1 MEKLELIEKVPL
13 TSHEKEVYRTL
24 RTNVEFTGVEN
35 RVIAITSCAPD
46 EGKTTIAYNL
56 AIAFAENGKKALYI
70 DADLRKSVFVQRYGI
85 EGNPKGLSH
94 YLSGQVSLKDVV
106 YKTNRDRLYVTPIGR
121 FPSNPT
127 ELFNKDRFGQLLEEL
142 KKVFDY
148 VIIDTPPLGSV
159 VDAAVIAQKC
169 DASMLVVTSDEC
181 SRNVVKRIF
190 EAGFEIE
197 NADITIAAQK
207 PKLMPYIEQMRK
219 NMSNDLEIDIN
230 CVNVKATTTEK
241 LGFEGREEGISAYA
255 VVLLK

>member
-1 MEKLELIEKVPL
+1 MDKLELIEKVPL

-35 RVIAITSCAPD
+35 KVIAITSCAPD

-56 AIAFAENGKKALYI
+56 AVAFAENGKKALYI

-85 EGNPKGLSH
+85 EENPKGLSH
-94 YLSGQVSLKDVV
+94 YLSGQVALKDIV
-106 YKTNRDRLYVTPIGR
+106 YKTNRDRVYVIPIGK

-127 ELFNKDRFGQLLEEL
+127 ELFNKERFGQLLEEL

-159 VDAAVIAQKC
+159 IDAAVVAKKC

-181 SRNVVKRIF
+181 SRGVVKRI
-190 EAGFEIE
+190 
-197 NADITIAAQK
+197 IAQLKVANPNFLGVILNK
-207 PKLMPYIEQMRK
+207 V
-219 NMSNDLEIDIN
+219 NM
-230 CVNVKATTTEK
+230 KANSYYSK
-241 LGFEGREEGISAYA
+241 KYGGYYGKKYRSYASYYEGEE
-255 VVLLK
+255 

>member
-1 MEKLELIEKVPL
+1 MDKLELIEKVPL

-35 RVIAITSCAPD
+35 KVIAITSCAPD

-56 AIAFAENGKKALYI
+56 AVAFAENGKKALYI

-94 YLSGQVSLKDVV
+94 YLSGQVSLKDIIF
-106 YKTNRDRLYVTPIGR
+106 KTNKDRVYVTPIGK

-127 ELFNKDRFGQLLEEL
+127 ELFNKERFGQLLEEL

-159 VDAAVIAQKC
+159 IDAAVIAKKC

-181 SRNVVKRIF
+181 SRGVVKRI
-190 EAGFEIE
+190 
-197 NADITIAAQK
+197 IAQLKVANPNFLGVILNK
-207 PKLMPYIEQMRK
+207 V
-219 NMSNDLEIDIN
+219 NMKGSSYYS
-230 CVNVKATTTEK
+230 KKYGGYYGKRYRSYASYY
-241 LGFEGREEGISAYA
+241 EGEE
-255 VVLLK
+255 